1 MEKNK
6 NRRKKYRHEQKPSS
20 FSPQLHEQPQPPHT
34 MKRKRTLSYSEN
46 LRDVITIH
54 ELANG
59 ELIITTHDKITN
71 RRTFIDDMDD
81 EARKILN
88 THPQT
93 TVCR

>member
-1 MEKNK
+1 
-6 NRRKKYRHEQKPSS
+6 
-20 FSPQLHEQPQPPHT
+20 